1 MAANNQFSI
10 AAHLMA
16 GLGYCTQTEKTSADL
31 AKSVNTSPSFIR
43 RTLAKLSKAGL
54 IETAKGKNGFCRLAR
69 KPAEITL
76 LDIYQAVEAPKAFS
90 IHQYEATKPCTVS
103 CNIKKALE
111 KALERTQ
118 KGMEDTLAQISLA
131 ELIADIQSPC

>member
-16 GLGYCTQTEKTSADL
+16 GMGICTQTQRTSTEL

-54 IETAKGKNGFCRLAR
+54 VETAKGKNGFCRLAR
-69 KPAEITL
+69 DPSEISL
-76 LDIYQAVEAPKAFS
+76 LDIYQAIDAPKAFS
-90 IHQYEATKPCTVS
+90 IHHYEETKPCAVS
-103 CNIKKALE
+103 CNIKAALE
-111 KALERTQ
+111 KTLEHAQ
-118 KGMEDTLAQISLA
+118 QGMERSLA
-131 ELIADIQSPC
+131 EISLRDLIADIRSC